1 MSDIKQPTILSIDNG
16 TQSIRAILF
25 DLQGQMI
32 AKAQIPL
39 DGYYSDKPGWV
50 EQHPNYF
57 WDSLSRACQ
66 LLWQQSNVDKTQIKA
81 VAVTTLRNTVVNLDK
96 NGEPLRPAILWTDQR
111 KVKQIKP
118 ITGIW
123 KYLFKIARVENTI
136 ANFQASCQA
145 AWIAENQADIWE
157 KTDKYLLMSAY
168 LNYKLTGEFKDSL
181 ASTVG
186 YVPFDYKKHQW
197 ANDSDWKWQVA
208 PMKRSMLPELV
219 KPGSQIGS
227 INEKAARDTGIPQGI
242 PVIAAGADKSSE
254 VLGSGC
260 IDNNQACLSYGTTA
274 TINVT
279 SEKYIEPISFV
290 PPYPSNVTNAYT
302 IEYQIYRGYW
312 MVSWFKEQFAHLEQ
326 SQSENLGVSAE
337 QLLEKSIVDIPPGC
351 DGLMLQP
358 YWSPGVKI
366 PGPEARGAIIGFHDG
381 HTKAHVYRAILEG
394 IAFGLREGKESIE
407 KRSRKKISEIFISGG
422 GSQSDVA
429 MQLTAD
435 IFNLPAIR
443 PHTYETS
450 ALGAAINA
458 AVGIGLFEGYAQATQ
473 AMCHKGDVFMPIQ
486 ENVERYEY
494 LYKNAYKKMYPSL
507 KSIYQSFL
515 ELKGHK

>member
-1 MSDIKQPTILSIDNG
+1 MAKSTILAIDNG

-25 DLQGQMI
+25 DLKGQI
-32 AKAQIPL
+32 LAKAQVPL
-39 DGYYSDKPGWV
+39 DGYFSEQPGWV

-57 WDSLSRACQ
+57 WDSLGRACNQ
-66 LLWQQSNVDKTQIKA
+66 LWQQPNVDKSSIKA
-81 VAVTTLRNTVVNLDK
+81 VSVTTLRSTVVNLDK
-96 NGEPLRPAILWTDQR
+96 NGEALRPAIVWTDQR
-111 KVKQIKP
+111 KVKRVKP
-118 ITGIW
+118 IQGIW

-136 ANFQASCQA
+136 ANFQAACQA
-145 AWIAENQADIWE
+145 AWIAENQPQVW
-157 KTDKYLLMSAY
+157 KNTDKFLLMSAY

-197 ANDSDWKWQVA
+197 AKDSDWKWQVA

-219 KPGSQIGS
+219 KPGELIGEIS
-227 INEKAARDTGIPQGI
+227 ESAELATGIPAGI
-242 PVIAAGADKSSE
+242 KVIAAGADKSSE

-260 IDNNQACLSYGTTA
+260 IENNQACLSYGTTA

-312 MVSWFKEQFAHLEQ
+312 MVSWFKQQFGDSEQARAKE
-326 SQSENLGVSAE
+326 LGLTAE
-337 QLLEKSIVDIPPGC
+337 QLFEQSIVDIPPGC

-394 IAFGLREGKESIE
+394 IAFGLRDGKESIE
-407 KRSRKKISEIFISGG
+407 KRTKKKISELYVSGG
-422 GSQSDVA
+422 GSQSDIA

-458 AVGIGLFEGYAQATQ
+458 AVGIGLFENYPQATKS
-473 AMCHKGDVFMPIQ
+473 MCHQGDVFTPIK
-486 ENVERYEY
+486 ENVALYEN
-494 LYKNAYKKMYPSL
+494 LYQKIYKKMYPKL
-507 KSIYQSFL
+507 KPIYQSML
-515 ELKGHK
+515 DLA